1 MWWMAWE
8 GGVGSGG
15 GGAAAV
21 RVARVQTDRIWNDL
35 HVMYAQVFQVFHCY
49 MTTRFSSDIEFPGE
63 WFFTSSVPLPNRTR
77 VYENHCAGET
87 TFLLIIESSMI
98 GPHPSIFDSVCIRE
112 KRTMTSCFVVC

>member
-35 HVMYAQVFQVFHCY
+35 HVMYAQVFHCY